1 MTPLILSFS
10 DAATLGLTLTA
21 SGTGAIFGN
30 SALAYAFAW
39 SVMHCV
45 LCVYVRVCMCAPA
58 DTLSLWGGP
67 KRRVLGVLFCA
78 LFQGFLLASTG
89 LVGSALAVLVIA
101 FVYMATVPL
110 VRFSEFRSFA
120 SANLTR

>member
-45 LCVYVRVCMCAPA
+45 GVRVWC
-58 DTLSLWGGP
+58 
-67 KRRVLGVLFCA
+67 GVVCLCA
-78 LFQGFLLASTG
+78 LLTHLVCGAGPSGASWVFSSAPCFRASSSPPPASSAARLQFL
-89 LVGSALAVLVIA
+89 
-101 FVYMATVPL
+101 
-110 VRFSEFRSFA
+110 
-120 SANLTR
+120 